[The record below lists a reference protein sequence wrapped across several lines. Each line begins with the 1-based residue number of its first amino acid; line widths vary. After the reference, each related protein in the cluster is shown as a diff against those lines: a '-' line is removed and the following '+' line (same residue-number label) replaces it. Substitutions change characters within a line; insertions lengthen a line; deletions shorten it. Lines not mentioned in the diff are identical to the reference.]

1 MWPSWAIWITRARRA
16 VSSPFGRASIGALRR
31 MWRSLAA
38 RVSPLALRCCF
49 RSSLGR
55 VPWSDLGLALLL
67 ITLPLLLE
75 MLLLAGMVVLGGRA
89 LRVI

>member
-1 MWPSWAIWITRARRA
+1 
-16 VSSPFGRASIGALRR
+16 
-31 MWRSLAA
+31 
-38 RVSPLALRCCF
+38 
-49 RSSLGR
+49 